1 MMLAYLINLCTLLV
15 LLSLGVVLVVG
26 SGRGLWHKGYMA
38 GLEACRV
45 KSLR

>member
-1 MMLAYLINLCTLLV
+1 MLAYLINLCTFLV
-15 LLSLGVVLVVG
+15 LTSLTVVLVIG
-26 SGRGLWHKGYMA
+26 SSRGLWHKGYMA

>member
-1 MMLAYLINLCTLLV
+1 MLAYLINACTFMVLV
-15 LLSLGVVLVVG
+15 AIAVVLIFG
-26 SGRGLWHKGYMA
+26 SGRGLWHKGYLY

>member
-1 MMLAYLINLCTLLV
+1 MLAYFLNFFTLM
-15 LLSLGVVLVVG
+15 VLVAMAITLFVG
-26 SGRGLWHKGYMA
+26 GGRGLWHKGYMA

>member
-1 MMLAYLINLCTLLV
+1 MAAYLINVCTFMVLCGLIALV
-15 LLSLGVVLVVG
+15 FIG

>member
-1 MMLAYLINLCTLLV
+1 MMFAYLINLCTLLV

-26 SGRGLWHKGYMA
+26 SGRGLWHKGYVA

-45 KSLR
+45 RSSR